1 MVWGPTNLSP
11 ESCSIRNYKRFG
23 DCGLFS
29 PPTDRRCN
37 QMAHNGQVS
46 LTSLVSY
53 FLNKRISIFIYSDS
67 VYYSRFALVDQ
78 SASVLLSSY
87 QMSANP

>member
-11 ESCSIRNYKRFG
+11 ESCSNATIRDSVTVDWSLHRPIGGATKW
-23 DCGLFS
+23 LI
-29 PPTDRRCN
+29 
-37 QMAHNGQVS
+37 MAKCHSRHWS
-46 LTSLVSY
+46 LI
-53 FLNKRISIFIYSDS
+53 FLNKRISIITYPDS

-87 QMSANP
+87 QTSVNP